1 MQLSRPLP
9 KHLREIVQII
19 AGRNAELAHKVP
31 RRTLQVAV
39 IPVLVGGG
47 QIVFGPA
54 EVGVTGDGRR
64 AFEAL
69 QSTLGLGLRGRVE
82 VVAAEE
88 LVRRDAFLVAEFRAG
103 VFFFVRCRIVSLQR
117 EGVRTGERTKIPS
130 AADRLVPVEPKPIF
144 RGAAVVLA
152 PPTCPN
158 PSLPTP
164 MPRRSTS
171 LLLRSFPPV
180 APNPP
185 ALPGL
190 TGVGA
195 AIFDVSAG
203 ATALALATLAACSAS
218 GS

>member
-9 KHLREIVQII
+9 KHLRQIVQII
-19 AGRNAELAHKVP
+19 TGRNAELTHKVP
-31 RRTLQVAV
+31 RRTLEVAI
-39 IPVLVGGG
+39 IPVLVRGG
-47 QIVFGPA
+47 QVVFGPA
-54 EVGVTGDGRR
+54 EVGVTRDRRR

-69 QSTLGLGLRGRVE
+69 QSALGLGLRGRVE

-103 VFFFVRCRIVSLQR
+103 VFLFVRCKFISLR
-117 EGVRTGERTKIPS
+117 GEGMDRGEDEIPS
-130 AADRLVPVEPKPIF
+130 AAGRLVPVEPKPIF